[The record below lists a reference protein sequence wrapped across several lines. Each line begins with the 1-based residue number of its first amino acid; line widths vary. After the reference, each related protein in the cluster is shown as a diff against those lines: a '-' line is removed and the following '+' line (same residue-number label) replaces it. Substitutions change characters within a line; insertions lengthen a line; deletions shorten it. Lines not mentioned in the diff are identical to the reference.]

1 MERGLKLE
9 DPFLRNIGHW
19 NRKEYIKALNAFHVE
34 PSQINIITG
43 LTLNSDGKSVV
54 SSFYM
59 LFCNLSRS
67 INSPRLSFL
76 LNNKWTPPPFDGLV
90 PVGIQLSKS
99 YPSFIV

>member
-43 LTLNSDGKSVV
+43 FFSHQTNLPEQNLLYTSEPVV
-54 SSFYM
+54 IVDKQQY
-59 LFCNLSRS
+59 
-67 INSPRLSFL
+67 L
-76 LNNKWTPPPFDGLV
+76 LDQAAAKNV
-90 PVGIQLSKS
+90 
-99 YPSFIV
+99 